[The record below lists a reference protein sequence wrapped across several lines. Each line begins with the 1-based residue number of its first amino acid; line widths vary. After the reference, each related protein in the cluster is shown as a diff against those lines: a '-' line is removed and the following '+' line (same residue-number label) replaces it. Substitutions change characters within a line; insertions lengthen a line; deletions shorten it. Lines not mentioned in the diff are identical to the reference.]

1 MANARAGRIAG
12 PARMHSPTA
21 QGLLLRYFQ
30 FSAMAASLF
39 LAAPAWATQTVDI
52 EIDAQHPGPVIS
64 RNLYGQAAGDGG
76 DGTLGGIWVGRQSR
90 IPNINGWRK
99 DAVAALQALHVPV
112 LRWPDGCS
120 ADRYNWRDG
129 VGRRARTASANAVGT
144 HEFFDL
150 VELLGAQAYVN
161 GNAGT
166 GSPRE
171 AAEWVEYM
179 AAPGGST
186 LAHLRAQNGRA
197 RPFNVAYFGVGYAP
211 WGCGG
216 NMTPQYY
223 TDLYNQF
230 AVFIRGKGKQ
240 PPKLVA
246 AGAGAEWTDELS
258 TKKRVRDYRDGI
270 SAHPAAAVPGMGHA
284 GAAAPGAGQEQWIAA
299 FDQALQMNAF
309 IDSNLAVLDKN
320 DPSKKTTLA
329 IGQWGERGKPAQQ
342 PALGDALV
350 AALHF
355 HAFHAHAGRLDMAA
369 FSPGSARQG
378 MIRTEGGTVVLS
390 PAYHTFRM
398 HVPFQDARSLP
409 VRLGN
414 NPPYAAGGV
423 AVPAVSA
430 SAARA
435 GDGKL
440 YLSLVNL
447 DAQQA
452 VDVAVTVAG
461 ALPAAASGSVLTA
474 DAMDAYNSAAS
485 PAAVAPA
492 PFTARGEQGR
502 LRLTLRAK
510 SVTVLAIGE

>member
-1 MANARAGRIAG
+1 
-12 PARMHSPTA
+12 
-21 QGLLLRYFQ
+21 LRYFQ
-30 FSAMAASLF
+30 FSILAASLF
-39 LAAPAWATQTVDI
+39 LAEPAWAAQTVDI

-64 RNLYGQAAGDGG
+64 RNLYGQAAGDGA
-76 DGTLGGIWVGRQSR
+76 DGMLGGIWVGRHSR
-90 IPNINGWRK
+90 IPNIKGWRK
-99 DAVAALQALHVPV
+99 DAVAALQALRVPV

-129 VGRRARTASANAVGT
+129 VGLGDRTASGNAVGT

-150 VELLGAQAYVN
+150 VELLGAEAYVT

-171 AAEWVEYM
+171 AAEWLEYM

-186 LAHLRAQNGRA
+186 LANLRTQNGRA
-197 RPFNVAYFGVGYAP
+197 RPFGVAYFGVGYAP

-223 TDLYNQF
+223 ADLYNQF

-246 AGAGAEWTDELS
+246 AGAGVEWTDELS
-258 TKKRVRDYRDGI
+258 KKKRIRDYRDGI
-270 SAHPAAAVPGMGHA
+270 SAHPVAAVPGMSQA
-284 GAAAPGAGQEQWIAA
+284 GAAPASGEWRWIAA
-299 FDQALQMNAF
+299 FGQALRMNAF
-309 IDSNLAVLDKN
+309 IDSHLAMLDKN
-320 DPSKKTTLA
+320 EASQKTTLA
-329 IGQWGERGKPAQQ
+329 IGQWGQPGKAAQQ

-355 HAFHAHAGRLDMAA
+355 HAFHAHAGRLDMANFA
-369 FSPGSARQG
+369 PGPARQG
-378 MIRTEGGTVVLS
+378 MIRTEGGTLVLA
-390 PAYHTFRM
+390 PAYHAFWM

-414 NPPYAAGGV
+414 SPSYAVGG
-423 AVPAVSA
+423 AAIPAVSA

-435 GDGKL
+435 RDGKL
-440 YLSLVNL
+440 YLSLVNM
-447 DAQQA
+447 DAQAA

-461 ALPAAASGSVLTA
+461 ALPATASGSVLTA

-492 PFTARGEQGR
+492 PFTARGEQGK
-502 LRLTLRAK
+502 LRLTLQAR
-510 SVTVLAIGE
+510 SVTVLAITE